1 MNAASRILISF
12 KAGQKV
18 ATYSVRKQVKGGKK
32 HIVQTKIL
40 TPRGALT
47 EESVYG
53 KIKIIEK
60 EKPLKYIFENPD
72 LIIKNY
78 IKNLVKERLAL
89 YNNDSKLA
97 LSSLKNQPIF
107 IDPENQVELKYA
119 SCYKDAYVL
128 KYPISTIK
136 PKDTEYIVDLKVKE
150 LVQKR
155 LEQFNNNPKE
165 AFKEPLYFDSK
176 KKNQIK
182 TIRLLTNLSE
192 VEPLK
197 KNENGEPIAFVK
209 PGNNHHI
216 ALYYDENNKLVEHI
230 CTFWHAVQ
238 RKKFGIPVIIK
249 NPKEIW
255 DLILKEKFD
264 LPDNFLEK
272 LPPVNLTFSTS
283 MQQYEMFIL
292 GMDDDS
298 FEIAYNEKDY
308 SILSQYLYRVQN
320 LSSLDYTFRHHLETN
335 LDNSLDAKNM
345 KKFYR
350 IRSFNSFQ
358 KLNPKK
364 VKISLLGELRLVEN
378 D

>member
-1 MNAASRILISF
+1 
-12 KAGQKV
+12 
-18 ATYSVRKQVKGGKK
+18 
-32 HIVQTKIL
+32 
-40 TPRGALT
+40 
-47 EESVYG
+47 
-53 KIKIIEK
+53 
-60 EKPLKYIFENPD
+60 
-72 LIIKNY
+72 
-78 IKNLVKERLAL
+78 
-89 YNNDSKLA
+89 
-97 LSSLKNQPIF
+97 
-107 IDPENQVELKYA
+107 
-119 SCYKDAYVL
+119 
-128 KYPISTIK
+128 
-136 PKDTEYIVDLKVKE
+136 
-150 LVQKR
+150 
-155 LEQFNNNPKE
+155 
-165 AFKEPLYFDSK
+165 
-176 KKNQIK
+176 
-182 TIRLLTNLSE
+182 